1 MKQSCSMIAREF
13 TNGSDSE
20 DREDADHVAPNHKHM
35 HNNAVIGVDS
45 PVQHSTALNRHSR
58 LSIGRCIALLDE
70 RRATHPSLCDM
81 WTTHLLSKK
90 PSESDI
96 KCCLEAIDKMDSI
109 PDISQTQAVI
119 LHDIFSTLFNRGD
132 DSSSSRN

>member
-13 TNGSDSE
+13 TSGSDSE
-20 DREDADHVAPNHKHM
+20 DGSDTVNSTMNYM
-35 HNNAVIGVDS
+35 HNDAVIGMDS
-45 PVQHSTALNRHSR
+45 PVQHSTALKRHSR
-58 LSIGRCIALLDE
+58 LSIGRCLSLLDE

-81 WTTHLLSKK
+81 WTNYFLSKK

-132 DSSSSRN
+132 ESSA